1 MLSGYGI
8 ERIRSTGPAR
18 KGPAVLAVDVQ
29 LACTSFF
36 DCSGSFRER
45 AVSIGYFFGLFV
57 VVSLISIRVGMSVME
72 YFGILDHPGGH
83 KQHAIS
89 TPFVGGLGVFAA
101 LIGAIHFT
109 HLYFPEKPLHSLSSL
124 ALGGLIIFA
133 VGLADDIWRLGFRIR
148 LAVQSVVAMIMVFL
162 GGVELHT
169 LGWLISDNDI
179 VLGWAAIPFT
189 VFATVGLIN
198 ALNMIDGIDGI
209 SGALSF
215 FILGFI
221 ALLAGRAGN
230 ELYLLLTIAVM
241 GGVAG
246 FLVFN
251 LRYPSN
257 RRARVFLGD
266 NGSMLLGYIFA
277 WLFIALSQG
286 ESKAMTPVTALWL
299 FAVPLMDTVS
309 VMLRRVGMRK
319 SPFHADRNHLHHLF
333 IRAGFR
339 VSDTVWILSLIQIV
353 LGTAGIAGLL
363 LGVPEDRMFGL
374 FLATFCVYFCLIAQP
389 RRSVLGLRR
398 LNLALGLPCVF
409 ARGIF
414 IGYFE
419 KSASREVLEM
429 LKHELAEL
437 DDFRLSLHRINGKAL
452 GACNVYGVVEI
463 ECNDDEEST
472 GKIRRLVAR
481 IKTRSAHLPGV
492 RAHLLMQRSKDNDRR
507 TGLADA
513 IGDPDNRGLRAADRR
528 ETQCHPAM
536 YSAIGHKGRTL
547 RTIAPGAE
555 SIHSAF

>member
-1 MLSGYGI
+1 M
-8 ERIRSTGPAR
+8 
-18 KGPAVLAVDVQ
+18 
-29 LACTSFF
+29 
-36 DCSGSFRER
+36 
-45 AVSIGYFFGLFV
+45 SIGIFFGLFV
-57 VVSLISIRVGMSVME
+57 VVSLISIRAGMLVME

-89 TPFVGGLGVFAA
+89 TPFVGGFGVFAA

-109 HLYFPEKPLHSLSSL
+109 HFFYPEWPLNSLGSM
-124 ALGGLIIFA
+124 ALGGLIIFV
-133 VGLADDIWRLGFRIR
+133 VGLVDDIWRLNFHVR
-148 LAVQSVVAMIMVFL
+148 LAVQSAVAMIMVFL
-162 GGVELHT
+162 GGVELQT
-169 LGWLISDNDI
+169 LGRLVFDNEI
-179 VLGWAAIPFT
+179 ALGWAAIPFS
-189 VFATVGLIN
+189 VFATVGVIN

-209 SGALSF
+209 SGTLSF
-215 FILGFI
+215 VILGSI
-221 ALLAGRAGN
+221 ALLAGWAGN
-230 ELYLLLTIAVM
+230 EFYFLLTVAVT

-246 FLVFN
+246 FLVLN

-286 ESKAMTPVTALWL
+286 EPRAMTPVTALWL

-309 VMLRRVGMRK
+309 VMLRRIATRR

-339 VSDTVWILSLIQIV
+339 VSDTVWIVSLVQIV
-353 LGTAGIAGLL
+353 FGAVGIAGLL
-363 LGVPEDRMFGL
+363 LDWPEDRIFGL
-374 FLATFCVYFCLIAQP
+374 FLATFCVYFYLIAEP
-389 RRSVLGLRR
+389 RRSILGLRR

-437 DDFRLSLHRINGKAL
+437 DVFRLSLHRISSKSL
-452 GACNVYGVVEI
+452 GSCNVYAVVEI
-463 ECNDDEEST
+463 ECNDDEESI
-472 GKIRRLVAR
+472 GIIRRLMAR
-481 IKTRSAHLPGV
+481 IKVRSAHLPGV
-492 RAHLLMQRSKDNDRR
+492 RAHLLLQRSKDNDRR
-507 TGLADA
+507 TRFADTA
-513 IGDPDNRGLRAADRR
+513 GDAEDTGLRAADRR

-536 YSAIGHKGRTL
+536 YSLIGHKGRTQ
-547 RTIAPGAE
+547 RTIVPGTT

>member
-1 MLSGYGI
+1 M
-8 ERIRSTGPAR
+8 
-18 KGPAVLAVDVQ
+18 
-29 LACTSFF
+29 
-36 DCSGSFRER
+36 
-45 AVSIGYFFGLFV
+45 SIGYFFGLFV
-57 VVSLISIRVGMSVME
+57 VVSLISIRAGMLVME
-72 YFGILDHPGGH
+72 YFGILDRPGGH
-83 KQHAIS
+83 KQHAVS
-89 TPFVGGLGVFAA
+89 TPFVGGFGVFAV
-101 LIGAIHFT
+101 LISAIHFT
-109 HLYFPEKPLHSLSSL
+109 HLYFPERPLHSLSAM
-124 ALGGLIIFA
+124 ALGSLIIFA
-133 VGLADDIWRLGFRIR
+133 VGLADDVWRLSFRTR
-148 LAVQSVVAMIMVFL
+148 LAVQSAVAMIMVFL
-162 GGVELHT
+162 GGVELQT
-169 LGWLISDNDI
+169 LGRLVFGNEIA
-179 VLGWAAIPFT
+179 LGWAAIPFS

-209 SGALSF
+209 SGTLSF
-215 FILGFI
+215 VILGFV
-221 ALLAGRAGN
+221 ALLAGWAGN

-266 NGSMLLGYIFA
+266 NGSMLLGFIFA

-286 ESKAMTPVTALWL
+286 ETRAMTPVTALWL

-309 VMLRRVGMRK
+309 VMLRRIGMRK

-339 VSDTVWILSLIQIV
+339 VSDTVWIVSLIQMGCGATGV
-353 LGTAGIAGLL
+353 AGLL
-363 LGVPEDRMFGL
+363 LGWPEDRMFGL
-374 FLATFCVYFCLIAQP
+374 FLVSFLTYFSLIAQP
-389 RRSVLGLRR
+389 RRSVLGLRK

-419 KSASREVLEM
+419 KSASRDVLEM

-452 GACNVYGVVEI
+452 GSCNIYGVVEI
-463 ECNDDEEST
+463 ECNDDEESI
-472 GKIRRLVAR
+472 GKIRRLMAR
-481 IKTRSAHLPGV
+481 IKVRSAHLPGV

-507 TGLADA
+507 TPLADTV
-513 IGDPDNRGLRAADRR
+513 GDANGPGLRAADRR

-547 RTIAPGAE
+547 RTIAPGVE